1 MTIDI
6 ELLNDT
12 RFRER
17 FLIADES
24 IAYLDGNSLGR
35 LPKRT
40 QTLLSEAISQQ
51 WGHSLIGSWNSHWIE
66 LPTRIGDK
74 IGQLIGA
81 GPGNTIVTD
90 STSINIYKLAS
101 ALLKLRGDRRQIITD
116 RTNFPTDIYILEGLR
131 DSLPGNLELT
141 LLDIAADNQSELYAQ
156 LDSAI
161 TDNTALVVLSHVHY
175 QSGLALD
182 LSSITEIAHRK
193 GARILW
199 DLSHSVGAM
208 PIDLAAAKADAAVGC
223 TYKYLNG
230 GPGAPAFLYCHPDL
244 RSSLSNPIQGWFG
257 AARPFDF
264 TSEFQAHDSIS
275 KFTVGTPPVLSLA
288 AIEPGV
294 DLTLEA
300 GISYLRERSIALSS
314 YFVEHVLQD
323 LTALG
328 YRVYS
333 PQDPQLRGSHVSLWH
348 EHAWPIT
355 QSLIR
360 DYQVIPDFRAPS
372 LIRFGFTPLYTT
384 KSEIDQALQALRE
397 TLLTGAY
404 RKYPLTR
411 SGVT

>member
-12 RFRER
+12 RFRDR

-40 QTLLSEAISQQ
+40 QALLSEAISQQ
-51 WGHSLIGSWNSHWIE
+51 WGHSLIGGWNSHWLE

-141 LLDIAADNQSELYAQ
+141 LLDIAADKQSELYAQ

-182 LSSITEIAHRK
+182 IFSITEIAHRK

-300 GISYLRERSIALSS
+300 GISYLRKRSIALSS
-314 YFVEHVLQD
+314 YFVEHVLHD
-323 LTALG
+323 LTDLG

>member
-1 MTIDI
+1 MTFDV

-12 RFRER
+12 RFRDR

-40 QTLLSEAISQQ
+40 QTLLSEAITQQ
-51 WGHSLIGSWNSHWIE
+51 WGHALIGSWNSHWLE

-131 DSLPGNLELT
+131 DSLPSGLELT
-141 LLDIAADNQSELYAQ
+141 LVDIAANNHSELYAQ

-182 LSSITEIAHRK
+182 IFSITEIAHRK

-208 PIDLAAAKADAAVGC
+208 PIDLAAAEADAAVGC

-264 TSEFQAHDSIS
+264 TSEFQTHESIS

-294 DLTLEA
+294 ELTLEA

-355 QSLIR
+355 QSLIG

-384 KSEIDQALQALRE
+384 KAEIDRALKALRE
-397 TLLTGAY
+397 TLLSGAY

>member
-1 MTIDI
+1 MTIDT

-12 RFRER
+12 RFRDR

-51 WGHSLIGSWNSHWIE
+51 WGHSLIGSWNSHWLD

-101 ALLKLRGDRRQIITD
+101 ALLQLRGDCRQILTD
-116 RTNFPTDIYILEGLR
+116 RTNFPTDIYILEGLCN
-131 DSLPGNLELT
+131 SLPGNLELT
-141 LLDIAADNQSELYAQ
+141 LIDIAADNQSELCAQ

-182 LSSITEIAHRK
+182 IFSITEIAHRK

-208 PIDLAAAKADAAVGC
+208 PIDLAAAEADAAVGC

-230 GPGAPAFLYCHPDL
+230 GPGAPAFLYCRPNL

-288 AIEPGV
+288 AIEAGV

-300 GISYLRERSIALSS
+300 GISYLRNRSIALSS
-314 YFVEHVLQD
+314 YFVEHALQN

-384 KSEIDQALQALRE
+384 TSEIDQALQALRE